1 MVTTKTC
8 EVCERTF
15 ETRIDNAKRC
25 KTCNDRRK
33 RKAESKVTINREQID
48 AWICRIALPENRFSL
63 WGTGLH
69 ADNPCL
75 RAIFKGRDLGLADWQ
90 GRLDVYVN
98 QDPHSTPGN
107 KREPQMPKFGRV
119 RLMQVEKAIGET
131 SKLEGKP
138 DIVYP
143 ASYKYIAIDYFDNAY
158 GGDIDGTLILV
169 TSRSKYTLKGFGRQ
183 YSAGIDTHE
192 TIFATTMT
200 ARCRSGR
207 ISGEQVIAIVSEG
220 QPLYHI
226 HREDNREDVT
236 VYVSEIGREYA
247 PGEETEVEVAQRK
260 QDTPEA
266 GGYPDGMAAAWRL
279 ADARDYRDAAE

>member
-69 ADNPCL
+69 GDHPGL
-75 RAIFKGRDLGLADWQ
+75 RAIFKGRDLGLAD
-90 GRLDVYVN
+90 
-98 QDPHSTPGN
+98 

-247 PGEETEVEVAQRK
+247 PGEETEVEVAQR
-260 QDTPEA
+260 TV
-266 GGYPDGMAAAWRL
+266 
-279 ADARDYRDAAE
+279 ARPRSRASYGTDCLSGRCAP